1 MAEAGNYDAELTA
14 FDGETAEF
22 RLVRTGEY
30 AKIVFT
36 GADDERLTQL
46 RYFSSSVISPGMIV
60 TLELGAFGAV
70 LNVW

>member
-1 MAEAGNYDAELTA
+1 MVEAGNYDAELTA
-14 FDGETAEF
+14 FDGDSAEF
-22 RLVRTGEY
+22 LLVRSGEC

-36 GADDERLTQL
+36 GADDERLSQL
-46 RYFSSSVISPGMIV
+46 RYLSSSVIRPGMRV